1 MKKFNWKLN
10 SFSPQRDWFILLTI
24 TALAIV
30 AIFLIYFYLSGL
42 IKTLPE
48 IRVPETDT
56 ASSTPR
62 LTAEEIRKYAEEI
75 ESREIRFETILQSPP
90 KISDPSI

>member
-1 MKKFNWKLN
+1 MKKINWKLN
-10 SFSPQRDWFILLTI
+10 SFRPQRDWLILLVI
-24 TALAIV
+24 TALTII
-30 AIFLIYFYLSGL
+30 AIFLIYFYLNNL

-48 IRVPETDT
+48 SQTPVADT

-62 LTAEEIRKYAEEI
+62 LTAEELHKYANEI
-75 ESREIRFETILQSPP
+75 DARGTKFESLLQSPP